1 MPVTVPIRDL
11 KDTSKITQT
20 VREADGPVIVT
31 KNGYSEMV
39 IVTPEEY
46 DELERARTMQ
56 QIYHAIGE
64 AEARMNRGEGID
76 GEELMAKL
84 REKYGLSD

>member
-20 VREADGPVIVT
+20 VHEADGPVIVT

-56 QIYHAIGE
+56 QIYRAIGE
-64 AEARMNRGEGID
+64 TEARMNRGEYVDMEVGLK
-76 GEELMAKL
+76 ELRA
-84 REKYGLSD
+84 KYGL